1 MRGDGESSILRCP
14 FCDNPIEEPQEVMS
28 RFGNTFSG
36 GRCIC
41 GAVYVYD
48 RSGHN
53 MGDAYVDVLTLAYD
67 GDIDKAWSET
77 PDEDYEILEL
87 TYNVRR
93 HKFGR
98 EPGSRGRPSPSFLF
112 VRLKK

>member
-1 MRGDGESSILRCP
+1 MRENGESTLLCP
-14 FCDNPIEEPQEVMS
+14 FCERPIEEPKDIMS

-36 GRCIC
+36 GSCEC

-53 MGDAYVDVLTLAYD
+53 MGDAYVDILTLAYD
-67 GDIDKAWSET
+67 GDIEKAWSMT
-77 PDEDYEILEL
+77 PNEDYQIIEL
-87 TYNVRR
+87 TYNTRR

-98 EPGSRGRPSPSFLF
+98 ETVSRGKPSPSFLF
-112 VRLKK
+112 ILKK